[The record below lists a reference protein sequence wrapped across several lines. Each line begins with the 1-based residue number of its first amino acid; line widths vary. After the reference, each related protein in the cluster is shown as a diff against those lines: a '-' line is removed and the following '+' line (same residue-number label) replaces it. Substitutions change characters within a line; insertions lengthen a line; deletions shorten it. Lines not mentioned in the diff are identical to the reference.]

1 VAALAY
7 VFPPISGLIA
17 YLRGRTPRMRFH
29 GLQAVLL
36 GLVWPASLYLCSMIS
51 PGATQI
57 AFVVM
62 AALWLI
68 AIVGALLGRDPGI
81 PGIRGLL
88 ANAAATSPVR

>member
-1 VAALAY
+1 
-7 VFPPISGLIA
+7 
-17 YLRGRTPRMRFH
+17 MRFH

-36 GLVWPASLYLCSMIS
+36 GLVWPTSLYVCSMIS

-68 AIVGALLGRDPGI
+68 AMVGALLGRDPGI